1 MNSEQLTN
9 LFQVF
14 GSTITD
20 SLNRDR
26 HLPVIGII
34 KIPIDMINDEK
45 NIFIYAELPGV
56 NKEKI
61 VIDFYNNKLS
71 IKAEKELIYDSPD
84 VAEIKHG
91 RYERVITLPVCVTS
105 NRAVSVNFTNG
116 ILQIK
121 IDKLVEEENKFSVKL
136 D

>member
-1 MNSEQLTN
+1 MENKRTN
-9 LFQVF
+9 TCPGCGRDELHKMCPAWGTEYYMSGKLF
-14 GSTITD
+14 TKEI
-20 SLNRDR
+20 
-26 HLPVIGII
+26 
-34 KIPIDMINDEK
+34 EK
-45 NIFIYAELPGV
+45 EL
-56 NKEKI
+56 
-61 VIDFYNNKLS
+61 
-71 IKAEKELIYDSPD
+71 KAEKELIYDSPD

-105 NRAVSVNFTNG
+105 NRAVSVYFTNG